1 MKVQIPEKRSDVH
14 AWLLGFKE
22 VKENWLEEVRA
33 ERTGSER
40 TEEAYLDRME
50 WFIRFMDMTPAEIIS
65 RGVEETRKE
74 QTGVLKRKTWA
85 DRTAL
90 KFFNWLQT
98 QKTKTGKKWTR
109 LAAKNAYGTVRSF
122 LRYNGFQFKGKTPI
136 APVTSTTK
144 LPSNEQ
150 MAQAWKI
157 APLHQKLPCGVLRST
172 MWRPEDVLDLRYG
185 DLQDQYDPKRFY
197 IEKVTQKEELPVGVY
212 LTAETTELVR
222 LHMRKVYGDKNPKPT
237 DHVLPYG
244 YDNLLH
250 HVQEFGKAIGIKLS
264 PKYFRKMGRTRCSP
278 MIGNDAVFKMA
289 GWALP
294 GVGRNYVLPA
304 PEDTLKCYLRI
315 ETLLTFEP
323 KAVSEKEQAIENLI
337 MGAIAQGILAPEK
350 AGKMREVFRV
360 KALTVEEAAVELRK
374 QAEKA
379 KQKRKPKTETDGG
392 CKDGQHCQR
401 IVVEEELPVMLAEGW
416 RVVCPLPSGKIVV
429 SND

>member
-1 MKVQIPEKRSDVH
+1 
-14 AWLLGFKE
+14 LGFKV
-22 VKENWLEEVRA
+22 VKEFWLDEVRA

-40 TEEAYLDRME
+40 TTEAYLDRMIP
-50 WFIRFMDMTPAEIIS
+50 FIQFMNMTPAEIIEL
-65 RGVEETRKE
+65 GTEEVRKE
-74 QTGVLKRKTWA
+74 QAGKLQRKTWA

-90 KFFNWLQT
+90 AFFNWLQK
-98 QKTKTGKKWTR
+98 QKTKTGKDWTR
-109 LAAKNAYGTVRSF
+109 NAAKNAYGTVRSF
-122 LRYNGFQFKGKTPI
+122 LRHNGFTFKGKTPI
-136 APVTSTTK
+136 APTLSTTK
-144 LPSNEQ
+144 LPSNQQLAE
-150 MAQAWKI
+150 AWKI
-157 APLHQKLPCGVLRST
+157 APLHQKLPCGILRST
-172 MWRPEDVLDLRYG
+172 MWRPEDALALVYG

-222 LHMRKVYGDKNPKPT
+222 LHIRKVYGDKKPKPT

-264 PKYFRKMGRTRCSP
+264 PKYFRKMGRTRCAP
-278 MIGNDAVFKMA
+278 IIGNDAVFKMA

-323 KAVSEKEQAIENLI
+323 KAVSDKEKAIENLI

-350 AGKMREVFRV
+350 ASKMRAVFQQ
-360 KALTVEEAAVELRK
+360 KALTVEEAAVEIRK
-374 QAEKA
+374 EAEKA
-379 KQKRKPKTETDGG
+379 KHSKRKRKTATDGG

-416 RVVCPLPSGKIVV
+416 RVVCPLPSGKIVI